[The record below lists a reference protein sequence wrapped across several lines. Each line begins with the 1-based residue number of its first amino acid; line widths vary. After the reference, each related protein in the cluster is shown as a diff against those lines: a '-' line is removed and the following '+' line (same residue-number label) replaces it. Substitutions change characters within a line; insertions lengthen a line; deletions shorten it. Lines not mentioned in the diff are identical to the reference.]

1 MPSQF
6 DVVKLDDWFSFLKIS
21 VTVRFSRRVS
31 SAAEYD
37 TILRTISRLNNIKK
51 KPSICFL
58 FEIGKP
64 SSNFL
69 PVVFFDES
77 PEDSLLLFLGLML
90 LMFVVF
96 SSY

>member
-1 MPSQF
+1 
-6 DVVKLDDWFSFLKIS
+6 
-21 VTVRFSRRVS
+21 
-31 SAAEYD
+31 
-37 TILRTISRLNNIKK
+37 
-51 KPSICFL
+51 L

-77 PEDSLLLFLGLML
+77 PEDSLLLFLGLPL

-96 SSY
+96 SGY